1 MTDLQRPVHF
11 VGIGGVGMSG
21 LAELMHRRGHPVS
34 GSDLSESTTLDRL
47 RELGIEVALGHHE
60 SQVGKASRVV
70 CSSAIPSDNP
80 ELREARRRGIPI
92 AKRGELLAEV
102 MAEGPSIAIAGT
114 HGKTTT
120 TALVG
125 HLMREG
131 GLDPTVLLGGS
142 LMGARSSGLWLGA
155 GDWIVAESDES
166 DGSFLLLRPSIAVV
180 TNVDPDHLDHHGS
193 FEALQQAFV
202 KFCEGIED
210 EGAAIVCAD
219 QAGSRALI
227 SELRGRVVRY
237 GIAEDSDLRAGG
249 LVSNGTG
256 MRFDVA
262 RDDRM
267 LGSIRLPLPGAHN
280 VANALAAL
288 AVALELGIPFAT
300 AAKALESFPGVARRF
315 ELKGEARGIQVVD
328 DYGHHPS
335 EIRATLAAAREAH
348 PGRLVTLFQ
357 PHRFSR
363 TRDCFEE
370 FAGSFDDSDV
380 LVVCETYSAGE
391 APIAGAEASRLADA
405 IRAAG
410 HPDTRFIAEFDEIVD
425 VLPGELRAGDLL
437 LTLGAGNIA
446 LLGPLLLERLE
457 SEEES

>member
-1 MTDLQRPVHF
+1 MTDSQRAIHF

-21 LAELMHRRGHPVS
+21 LAELVHRRGHPVS
-34 GSDLSESTTLDRL
+34 GSDLSESATLDHL
-47 RELGIEVALGHHE
+47 RGLGIEVAVGHHE
-60 SQVGKASRVV
+60 SQVGKVSRVV

-92 AKRGELLAEV
+92 VKRGELLAEV

-131 GLDPTVLLGGS
+131 GLDPTVLLGGR
-142 LMGARSSGLWLGA
+142 LTGARSSGLWLGA
-155 GDWIVAESDES
+155 GEWIVAESDES
-166 DGSFLLLRPSIAVV
+166 DGSFLLLSPRIGVV

-193 FEALQQAFV
+193 YEALQRAFV
-202 KFCEGIED
+202 EFCEGIED

-227 SELRGRVVRY
+227 CELRGRVLRY
-237 GIAEDSDLRAGG
+237 GIAEDSDLRASG
-249 LVSNGTG
+249 LVSDGIG

-262 RDDRM
+262 RDGRRM
-267 LGSIRLPLPGAHN
+267 GSVRLPLPGAHN

-300 AAKALESFPGVARRF
+300 ATKALESFPGVVRRF
-315 ELKGEARGIQVVD
+315 EFKGEARGIRVVD
-328 DYGHHPS
+328 DYGHHPA
-335 EIRATLAAAREAH
+335 EVRATLAAARNAH

-370 FAGSFDDSDV
+370 FATAFADTDV
-380 LVVCETYSAGE
+380 LVVCETYAAGE
-391 APIAGAEASRLADA
+391 APIEGAEASQLADA
-405 IRAAG
+405 IRRAG
-410 HPDTRFIAEFDEIVD
+410 HPDTRFIAGFDEIVD

-437 LTLGAGNIA
+437 LTLGAGNVA
-446 LLGPLLLERLE
+446 LLGPRVLEQLD
-457 SEEES
+457 SEGEA